1 MPREYDEKR
10 DYIRINV
17 DCEIRYSLPGSDQ
30 DELGK
35 VTNLSGRGM
44 MFIADQLLEVD
55 NRVEVRIQPEN
66 TITPPLHANVRV
78 VRVNKRRHD
87 EGYEIGAVI
96 QEILDD

>member
-10 DYIRINV
+10 DYIRISV
-17 DCEIRYSLPGSDQ
+17 DCEIKYSLSGSGQ
-30 DELGK
+30 EESGK

-44 MFIADQLLEVD
+44 MFIADRALEVE

-66 TITPPLHANVRV
+66 NITPPLHANVRV
-78 VRVNKRRHD
+78 VRVNKLRHAD
-87 EGYEIGAVI
+87 GYEIGAVI